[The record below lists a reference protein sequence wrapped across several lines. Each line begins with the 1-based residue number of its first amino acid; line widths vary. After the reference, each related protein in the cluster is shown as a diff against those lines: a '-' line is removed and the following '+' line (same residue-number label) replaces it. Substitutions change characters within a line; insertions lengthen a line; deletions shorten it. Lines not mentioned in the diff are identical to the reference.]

1 MLTRLLTQVD
11 VSEALSGDGV
21 RCVLIY
27 AFQAQ
32 AGQLGLIEEP
42 RLGGK
47 LALSPQTLP
56 ACPAGRCPTRTL
68 AQGG

>member
-21 RCVLIY
+21 RCVLVY
-27 AFQAQ
+27 ALQAQ

-42 RLGGK
+42 RLEGG
-47 LALSPQTLP
+47 
-56 ACPAGRCPTRTL
+56 R
-68 AQGG
+68 